1 MAYGSS
7 DKQKVKTKRI
17 SASSI
22 INSKK
27 TERFVEHF
35 AFVKSLK
42 NEISQYIFEHKL
54 SLLSSTSKNTLIS
67 HAKQFNCSELYSW
80 EVQKIYQQVVDFY
93 SNWVDKLTD
102 NQKFVIQKEYK
113 VTKYKRKVTSK
124 LGNTIASKG
133 DIKKTEVIHKTTRL
147 TNLLNWLIYVDHSM
161 LDSVLKAHKQGEDNP
176 KKIQDIE
183 DFNARLNALR
193 DKKHYTTEGVEVF
206 LWDRVKALLLRKQM
220 RMLKSMKAPIVF
232 STGSYMKI
240 PQIGKTKH
248 SHIYVDESNEY
259 KYWYNFRIGKE
270 HIHVPLAFNPK
281 YHNDIND
288 FNLEAIHTVRLNRKN
303 RIEIGLT
310 YEDETEYFKPLEKDS
325 IIDKKAVC
333 GIDINV
339 SSNFC
344 TIAFHDKTIAIDYN
358 REYVQKV
365 VESLQSFE
373 KKGFKQLTHYEQ
385 TQFNK
390 LLGGVEFHFK
400 ELISKTL
407 KSLIDDGIT
416 DIVLEDLNLSQCKA
430 SFIKDET
437 LNIKYSK
444 LIRLLRLS
452 SIKDWFQEQAN
463 NKGIRVHLTTPSY
476 TSKTCSKC
484 HCVEHTVRQGRS
496 FHCNFCGHKE
506 DADQNAAKNV
516 RNRITEEVL
525 RFTFH
530 LLKDGQ
536 YSPSKMKRETVR
548 IKLTALF
555 EVDNERQRLGKV
567 SKPQETSSFRTG

>member
-7 DKQKVKTKRI
+7 QKQKIKTKRI

-22 INSKK
+22 VNSKK
-27 TERFVEHF
+27 TERFVQHF

-42 NEISQYIFEHKL
+42 NQISQYIFDNKM
-54 SLLSSTSKNTLIS
+54 SLLSSSSKNTLIS

-93 SNWVDKLTD
+93 SNWADKLTD
-102 NQKFVIQKEYK
+102 NQKFVLQKEFK
-113 VTKYKRKVTSK
+113 ITKYKRTVKNKIGQV
-124 LGNTIASKG
+124 LASKG
-133 DIKKTEVIHKTTRL
+133 DIKKTEVIHKNTPL
-147 TNLLNWLIYVDHSM
+147 TNLSNWLIYVDYSM
-161 LDSVLKAHKQGEDNP
+161 LDSVLKAHKENETNP

-183 DFNARLNALR
+183 NFNASLNELR
-193 DKKHYTTEGVEVF
+193 TKKHFTKEGVEVF
-206 LWDRVKALLLRKQM
+206 LWERIKSLLLRKQT
-220 RMLKSMKAPIVF
+220 RMLKSMKTPIEF

-240 PQIGKTKH
+240 PKIGQTKH
-248 SHIYVDESNEY
+248 SHIHIDESNVY
-259 KYWYNFRIGKE
+259 KYWYNFKIGKE

-288 FNLEAIHTVRLNRKN
+288 FNLDAVHTVRLNKNN

-310 YEDETEYFKPLEKDS
+310 YEDEKEYFKPLEKDS
-325 IIDKKAVC
+325 TIDKKAVC

-339 SSNFC
+339 ASNFC
-344 TIAFHDKTIAIDYN
+344 TIAFHDKTVAIDYK
-358 REYVQKV
+358 RDYIQKV
-365 VESLQSFE
+365 VESLKSFE
-373 KKGFKQLTHYEQ
+373 TKGYKQLTLHEQ
-385 TQFNK
+385 ENFNR

-400 ELISKTL
+400 ELISTTL
-407 KSLIDDGIT
+407 KSLIADGIT

-452 SIKDWFQEQAN
+452 SIKDWLQEQAN

-476 TSKTCSKC
+476 TSKTCSNC

-506 DADQNAAKNV
+506 DADQNAAKNI

-525 RFTFH
+525 RFTFQQ
-530 LLKDGQ
+530 LKDGQ
-536 YSPSKMKRETVR
+536 YSPSKMKRENVL

-555 EVDNERQRLGKV
+555 EADNERQRLGLF
-567 SKPQETSSFRTG
+567 SKLQETSSFRAE

>member
-7 DKQKVKTKRI
+7 GKQKIKAKRI

-27 TERFVEHF
+27 TDRFVEHF

-54 SLLSSTSKNTLIS
+54 SLLSSTSKHTLIS

-102 NQKFVIQKEYK
+102 NQKFVLQKEYK
-113 VTKYKRKVTSK
+113 VTKYKRKVTGK

-133 DIKKTEVIHKTTRL
+133 DVKKIEVIHKNTSL
-147 TNLLNWLIYVDHSM
+147 TNLMNWLIYVDHSM
-161 LDSVLKAHKQGEDNP
+161 LDSVLKAHKEGENNP

-193 DKKHYTTEGVEVF
+193 DKRHYTTEGVEVF

-220 RMLKSMKAPIVF
+220 RMLKSMKSPIVF

-240 PQIGKTKH
+240 PRIGQTKH
-248 SHIYVDESNEY
+248 SYIHVDETNEY

-339 SSNFC
+339 ASNFC
-344 TIAFHDKTIAIDYN
+344 TIAFHDREIAIDYN

-373 KKGFKQLTHYEQ
+373 KKGFKQLTQHEQ
-385 TQFNK
+385 AQFNK

-407 KSLIDDGIT
+407 KNLIDDGIT

-484 HCVEHTVRQGRS
+484 QCVEHTVRQGRS
-496 FHCNFCGHKE
+496 FHCNACGHKE

-536 YSPSKMKRETVR
+536 YCPSKMKRETVR
-548 IKLTALF
+548 MKLTALF

-567 SKPQETSSFRTG
+567 SNTQETSSFRAG

>member
-1 MAYGSS
+1 MAYGSL
-7 DKQKVKTKRI
+7 KKKKLKTKRI
-17 SASSI
+17 SSSRI
-22 INSKK
+22 LNAKK
-27 TERFVEHF
+27 EERFVDHF
-35 AFVKSLK
+35 SFVKYHK
-42 NEISQYIFEHKL
+42 NRISQHVFDNKM
-54 SLLSSTSKNTLIS
+54 SLLSTSAKNALIA
-67 HAKQFNCSELYSW
+67 HAKQFNSSELYSW
-80 EVQKIYQQVVDFY
+80 EVQKMYQQIVDFY

-102 NQKFVIQKEYK
+102 NQKFVIQDEYK
-113 VTKYKRKVTSK
+113 IIRYKRKVTNK
-124 LGNTIASKG
+124 LGKVLAVKG
-133 DIKKTEVIHKTTRL
+133 DLKESKVTHKNTPL
-147 TNLLNWLIYVDHSM
+147 TNLMNWLIYIDHDN
-161 LDSVLKAHKQGEDNP
+161 LDSVLKAHKQDEENP
-176 KKIQDIE
+176 KKIKETE
-183 DFNARLNALR
+183 DFNTRLNELR
-193 DKKHYTTEGVEVF
+193 DKKHYTNDGVEVF
-206 LWDRVKALLLRKQM
+206 LWERVKSLLLRKQV
-220 RMLKSMKAPIVF
+220 RMLNSMKNPIVF

-248 SHIYVDESNEY
+248 SHFYVDEQNEY

-288 FNLEAIHTVRLNRKN
+288 YNLDAIHTVRLNNKN
-303 RIEIGLT
+303 GIDIGLT
-310 YEDETEYFKPLEKDS
+310 YEDEHEYFTPLEKDS

-333 GIDINV
+333 GIDLNV
-339 SSNFC
+339 ASNFC

-358 REYVQKV
+358 RDYIQKV

-373 KKGFKQLTHYEQ
+373 KKGFKQLTQHEQ

-400 ELISKTL
+400 ELISNIL
-407 KSLIDDGIT
+407 KDLIKEGVT

-444 LIRLLRLS
+444 FIRLLRLS
-452 SIKDWFQEQAN
+452 SVKDWFQEQAN

-484 HCVEHTVRQGRS
+484 QCVEHTVREGRS
-496 FHCNFCGHKE
+496 FHCNICGHEE
-506 DADQNAAKNV
+506 DADENAAKNV

-536 YSPSKMKRETVR
+536 YRPSKMRRETVR
-548 IKLTALF
+548 TKLTALF

-567 SKPQETSSFRTG
+567 SNAQETSPFMAG

>member
-1 MAYGSS
+1 MAYGIS
-7 DKQKVKTKRI
+7 DKQNIKVKRI

-35 AFVKSLK
+35 AFVKSHK
-42 NEISQYIFEHKL
+42 NRISQYIFDNKM
-54 SLLSSTSKNTLIS
+54 SLLSSSTKNVLIS
-67 HAKQFNCSELYSW
+67 HAKHFNSSELYSW
-80 EVQKIYQQVVDFY
+80 EVQKMYQQVVDFY
-93 SNWVDKLTD
+93 SNWLDKLMD
-102 NQKFVIQKEYK
+102 NQKFIIQKEYK

-124 LGNTIASKG
+124 LGKTIASKG
-133 DIKKTEVIHKTTRL
+133 DVKSTEVTHKNTPL
-147 TNLLNWLIYVDHSM
+147 TNLMNWLIYIDPAM
-161 LDSVLKAHKQGEDNP
+161 LDSVLKSHKEGEDDP
-176 KKIQDIE
+176 KKVQNIE
-183 DFNARLNALR
+183 DFNKRLNDLR
-193 DKKHYTTEGVEVF
+193 DKKHYTKAGVEVF
-206 LWDRVKALLLRKQM
+206 LWDRVKALLLRKQI
-220 RMLKSMKAPIVF
+220 RMLKKMNSPIVF

-240 PQIGKTKH
+240 PQIGQTKH
-248 SHIYVDESNEY
+248 SHIYVDESNKY
-259 KYWYNFRIGKE
+259 QYWYNFRIGKE

-288 FNLEAIHTVRLNRKN
+288 FNLNAIHTVRLNRKN

-339 SSNFC
+339 ASNFC
-344 TIAFHDKTIAIDYN
+344 TIALHDREIAIDYN
-358 REYVQKV
+358 SDYVQKV

-373 KKGFKQLTHYEQ
+373 KKGFKQLTQHEQ
-385 TQFNK
+385 IQFNK

-452 SIKDWFQEQAN
+452 IIKDWFEEQAN

-476 TSKTCSKC
+476 TSKTCSAC
-484 HCVEHTVRQGRS
+484 QCVEHTVRQGRY
-496 FHCNFCGHKE
+496 FHCNACGHKE
-506 DADQNAAKNV
+506 DADKNAAKNI

-536 YSPSKMKRETVR
+536 YSPSKMRRETVR
-548 IKLTALF
+548 VKLTALF

-567 SKPQETSSFRTG
+567 SNAQETSSFRSE

>member
-7 DKQKVKTKRI
+7 EKKRIKAKRI

-22 INSKK
+22 VNSKK
-27 TERFVEHF
+27 TQRFVEHF

-42 NEISQYIFEHKL
+42 NQISQHIFNHKM
-54 SLLSSTSKNTLIS
+54 SLISSSSKNTLIS

-80 EVQKIYQQVVDFY
+80 EVQKIYQQIVDFY
-93 SNWVDKLTD
+93 SNWADKLTD
-102 NQKFVIQKEYK
+102 NQKFVLQKEFK
-113 VTKYKRKVTSK
+113 ITRYKRKVTNH
-124 LGNTIASKG
+124 LGQVIALKG
-133 DIKKTEVIHKTTRL
+133 DIKKTEVIHKSTIL
-147 TNLLNWLIYVDHSM
+147 TNLSNWLIYVDPSR
-161 LDSVLKAHKQGEDNP
+161 LDSVLKAHKENEDNP
-176 KKIQDIE
+176 KKIQEIE
-183 DFNARLNALR
+183 KFNASLNDLR
-193 DKKHYTTEGVEVF
+193 TKRHFTKEGVEVF
-206 LWDRVKALLLRKQM
+206 LWDRIKTLLLRKQV
-220 RMLKSMKAPIVF
+220 RMLKSMKTSIVF

-240 PQIGKTKH
+240 PKIGQTLH

-288 FNLEAIHTVRLNRKN
+288 FNLDAVHTVSLNRKN

-310 YEDETEYFKPLEKDS
+310 YEDEKEYFKPLEKDS
-325 IIDKKAVC
+325 VINKEAVC

-339 SSNFC
+339 ASNFC
-344 TIAFHDKTIAIDYN
+344 TIAFHNKTLAIDYN
-358 REYVQKV
+358 RDYIQKV

-373 KKGFKQLTHYEQ
+373 KKGFKQLTQYEQ
-385 TQFNK
+385 DQFNK

-400 ELISKTL
+400 ELISNTL
-407 KSLIDDGIT
+407 KSLINEGIT

-452 SIKDWFQEQAN
+452 SVKDWFQEQAN

-476 TSKTCSKC
+476 TSKTCSNC
-484 HCVEHTVRQGRS
+484 HSVEHTVRSGRS
-496 FHCNFCGHKE
+496 FHCNVCGHKE
-506 DADQNAAKNV
+506 DADENASKNV

-536 YSPSKMKRETVR
+536 YVPSKMKRENVQA
-548 IKLTALF
+548 KLTALF
-555 EVDNERQRLGKV
+555 EADNERQRWGQF
-567 SKPQETSSFRTG
+567 SKPQETSPFMAG